1 MSTTRY
7 DTAPIGKVVED
18 ADTGFLHVND
28 VPIARVGVFPY
39 QKADGSIEME
49 AKLPQDLLADEAVS
63 SANNKAVTDNHPSE
77 LVNTQNYAKYGK
89 GITADNAHTDGDRV
103 KVDMTITD
111 PTLIKEIKDGKQEL
125 SIGFVTEVVPQSGS
139 YQGMQYDSM
148 QRNIQINHVAV
159 VDRGRAG
166 HSVRITGDS
175 AIMTDKK
182 ELKGGKQHMET
193 TKVMLDGA
201 NITVAAEDADT
212 ATKANSSIDSLK
224 QQLAAAQAKVKDLQ
238 AQIEKANG
246 SASDNKKAAD
256 SAQAKADSL
265 DATVKELQAKLD
277 NFKGDSI
284 DKLAEARVALIKQ
297 ATPFVGDSFD
307 FKGKSDKDIKI
318 AAIKAKNDSFDEKE
332 KSDDYINAFYDSM
345 LAIADQPGVV
355 GFTSIHKDGLDDLT
369 KLAESR
375 YHLNE
380 STK

>member
-238 AQIEKANG
+238 AQIERANG

-284 DKLAEARVALIKQ
+284 DKLAEARVALIAQ
-297 ATPFVGDSFD
+297 AKPFVGDSFD

-318 AAIKAKNDSFDEKE
+318 AAIQAKNDGFDGKD

-345 LAIADQPGVV
+345 LALSKQAGIV
-355 GFTSIHKDGLDDLT
+355 GFTNTNRGDGDANLT

-380 STK
+380 SK